1 VTATPLT
8 RAAVTAVS
16 FTGGAMSLQ
25 LQDGRTM
32 GYDKVRAFM

>member
-1 VTATPLT
+1 
-8 RAAVTAVS
+8 VTAVS